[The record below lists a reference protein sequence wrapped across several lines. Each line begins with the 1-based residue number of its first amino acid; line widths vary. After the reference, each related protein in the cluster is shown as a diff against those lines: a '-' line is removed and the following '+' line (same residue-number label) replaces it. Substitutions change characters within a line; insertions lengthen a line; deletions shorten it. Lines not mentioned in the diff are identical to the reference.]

1 MNTATQWQDDD
12 DSGGLSLAE
21 LLRPLR
27 RAWLALLL
35 VPLGAG
41 VVAVGL
47 SFLVP
52 PTFTARASFL
62 SPQAAGGAAAALAS
76 LGNLANLAGA
86 AGATRS
92 PAEQYA
98 SLMDSVTV
106 ADRLIERFDLIKVY
120 EAEKR
125 VDARRKLQG
134 NTRVSVGK
142 KDGLIVV
149 EFDDHDPKRAA
160 EIANQYIAELR
171 ALTGRLALSEAQ
183 QRRVFFEGLM
193 TKARDDLSKA
203 QLELQS
209 TGFNRGALRAEP
221 RAAAEAYAR
230 TRAEVS
236 ATEVRLRAAR
246 QSLTDSAPEVQRLEA
261 QLGALRS
268 QLAGIE
274 RADSGAPSDYL
285 DRYREFKYQESLFE
299 VFARQFEAARVD
311 EAREGALIQV
321 VDPASIPERKSKPRR
336 AKIGILTVL
345 GSLVFLILW
354 VQARH
359 AWRRTSA
366 AQANADALLRR
377 RAAAP

>member
-1 MNTATQWQDDD
+1 MSTTTQWQDDD
-12 DSGGLSLAE
+12 DSTGLSLAD

-27 RAWLALLL
+27 RAWLTLLL
-35 VPLGAG
+35 MPLAAG
-41 VVAVGL
+41 VVAVGV

-52 PTFTARASFL
+52 PTFTARTSFL

-76 LGNLANLAGA
+76 LGNLATLAGA

-98 SLMDSVTV
+98 SLMASVTV

-120 EAEKR
+120 EEEKR
-125 VDARRKLQG
+125 VDARRELQG
-134 NTRVSVGK
+134 NTRVSIGK

-160 EIANQYIAELR
+160 EIANQYIVELR
-171 ALTGRLALSEAQ
+171 TLTGRLALSEAQ

-203 QLELQS
+203 QLELQA

-236 ATEVRLRAAR
+236 STEVRLRAAR

-311 EAREGALIQV
+311 EAREGTLIQV
-321 VDPASIPERKSKPRR
+321 VDAATPPERKSKPKRSVV
-336 AKIGILTVL
+336 GIATTAIVFVL
-345 GSLVFLILW
+345 LCIALILRDQW
-354 VQARH
+354 PLVKP
-359 AWRRTSA
+359 SA
-366 AQANADALLRR
+366 SA
-377 RAAAP
+377 

>member
-1 MNTATQWQDDD
+1 MNGSMQWQDEAD
-12 DSGGLSLAE
+12 GRGLSLSE

-27 RAWLALLL
+27 SRWRTVVLLS
-35 VPLGAG
+35 LGAG

-62 SPQAAGGAAAALAS
+62 TPQAAGGAAAALAS
-76 LGNLANLAGA
+76 LGNLATLAGA
-86 AGATRS
+86 AGTTRS

-106 ADRLIERFDLIKVY
+106 ADRLIERFDFLKVY
-120 EAEKR
+120 GESMR
-125 VDARRKLQG
+125 VDARRRLQG

-160 EIANQYIAELR
+160 EVANQYIAELR
-171 ALTGRLALSEAQ
+171 TLTARLALSEAQ
-183 QRRVFFEGLM
+183 QRRMFFEALM

-203 QLELQS
+203 QLELQA
-209 TGFNRGALRAEP
+209 TGFNRGDLRAEP

-230 TRAEVS
+230 TRAEIS
-236 ATEVRLRAAR
+236 ATEVRLRAIR
-246 QSLTDSAPEVQRLEA
+246 QSLTDSAPEVRRTEA
-261 QLGALRS
+261 QLEALRS
-268 QLAGIE
+268 QVAIME
-274 RADSGAPSDYL
+274 RADNGTPSAYL

-311 EAREGALIQV
+311 EAREGTLIQV
-321 VDPASIPERKSKPRR
+321 VDAATAPERKSKPKRSV
-336 AKIGILTVL
+336 IGLATTAVALLLISVL
-345 GSLVFLILW
+345 LILRDQLG
-354 VQARH
+354 VARRQA
-359 AWRRTSA
+359 S
-366 AQANADALLRR
+366 D
-377 RAAAP
+377 

>member
-1 MNTATQWQDDD
+1 MSTATQWQDDD
-12 DSGGLSLAE
+12 DSGGLSLTE

-27 RAWLALLL
+27 RAWLTLLL
-35 VPLGAG
+35 LPLAAG

-62 SPQAAGGAAAALAS
+62 SPQASGGAAAALAS
-76 LGNLANLAGA
+76 LGNLAALAGA
-86 AGATRS
+86 NAATRS

-106 ADRLIERFDLIKVY
+106 ADRLVERFDLLKVY
-120 EAEKR
+120 GEETR

-134 NTRVSVGK
+134 NTRVTVGK

-160 EIANQYIAELR
+160 EVANQYIVELR
-171 ALTGRLALSEAQ
+171 LLTGKLALSEAQ

-203 QLELQS
+203 QLELQAS
-209 TGFNRGALRAEP
+209 GFNRGALRAEP

-236 ATEVRLRAAR
+236 ATEVRLRATR
-246 QSLTDSAPEVQRLEA
+246 QGLTDSAPEVQRLEA
-261 QLGALRS
+261 QLGALQS
-268 QLAGIE
+268 QLAGME
-274 RADSGAPSDYL
+274 RADKGTPSDYL
-285 DRYREFKYQESLFE
+285 DRYREFKYQEAMFE

-321 VDPASIPERKSKPRR
+321 LDAATPPERKSKPKRSV
-336 AKIGILTVL
+336 IGLVTTA
-345 GSLVFLILW
+345 LVFLLVALVLI
-354 VQARH
+354 VRDQ
-359 AWRRTSA
+359 RRT
-366 AQANADALLRR
+366 ALLP
-377 RAAAP
+377 ASG

>member
-1 MNTATQWQDDD
+1 MSGVTQWQDDGEG
-12 DSGGLSLAE
+12 SGLSVADM
-21 LLRPLR
+21 LRPLR
-27 RAWLALLL
+27 RAWLTLLL
-35 VPLGAG
+35 LPLGAG
-41 VVAVGL
+41 VIAVGL

-62 SPQAAGGAAAALAS
+62 LPQSSGGASAALAS
-76 LGNLANLAGA
+76 LGNLASLAGA

-98 SLMDSVTV
+98 SLMESVTV
-106 ADRLIERFDLIKVY
+106 ADLLIERYDLLKVY
-120 EAEKR
+120 GDDTR

-142 KDGLIVV
+142 KDGMIVV

-160 EIANQYIAELR
+160 EVANQYISELR
-171 ALTGRLALSEAQ
+171 TLTARLALSEAQ
-183 QRRVFFEGLM
+183 QRRLFFEGLM

-203 QLELQS
+203 QLELQA

-246 QSLTDSAPEVQRLEA
+246 QGLTDSAPEVQRLES
-261 QLGALRS
+261 QLEALRS

-311 EAREGALIQV
+311 EAREGTLIQV
-321 VDPASIPERKSKPRR
+321 VDAATPPERKSKPKRSVVGL
-336 AKIGILTVL
+336 ATTAV
-345 GSLVFLILW
+345 VFLL
-354 VQARH
+354 V
-359 AWRRTSA
+359 S
-366 AQANADALLRR
+366 ALLILRDQR
-377 RAAAP
+377 RAAQRPASD